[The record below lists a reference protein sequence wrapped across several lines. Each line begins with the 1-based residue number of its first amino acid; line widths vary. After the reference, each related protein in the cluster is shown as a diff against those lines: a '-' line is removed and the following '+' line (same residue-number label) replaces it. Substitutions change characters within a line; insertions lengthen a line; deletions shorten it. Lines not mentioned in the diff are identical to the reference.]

1 MTEFNLYLYPGKELK
16 EVLDRHI
23 GAGKKYPLG
32 ESLTF
37 VDDKEKSGF
46 TIKED
51 VTFKAGTKVHLNVW
65 ATQNKNSKSVLQVS
79 IADFESGYTKSVGF
93 KKNRPAPKK
102 QSNEDDDVD
111 FNFG

>member
-51 VTFKAGTKVHLNVW
+51 VTFKAGTKMQSLYCKFLLQILNLD
-65 ATQNKNSKSVLQVS
+65 TQNLLVSKKIDQHQKNNPMKMMMWILILV
-79 IADFESGYTKSVGF
+79 
-93 KKNRPAPKK
+93 KKHTAVIL
-102 QSNEDDDVD
+102 SW
-111 FNFG
+111 